1 MGAVCVGPQI
11 VHRLLPHAGRTSVS
25 GIDAVVQPLLG
36 DFVPGRSG
44 NINNRGNTFSHR
56 VSEVVQGVVPLVAKQ
71 VAGFEV
77 RVQLQHGIQVRP
89 QTGPLNPVGWSDGA
103 GMEVER
109 AAGLAEL
116 TGVA

>member
-1 MGAVCVGPQI
+1 M
-11 VHRLLPHAGRTSVS
+11 L
-25 GIDAVVQPLLG
+25 
-36 DFVPGRSG
+36 
-44 NINNRGNTFSHR
+44 
-56 VSEVVQGVVPLVAKQ
+56 EVVQGVVPLVGKQ

-89 QTGPLNPVGWSDGA
+89 QTGPLNPVGWSDGG

-109 AAGLAEL
+109 AAGLAGL